1 MTATLPIATDYADA
15 AGNGIP
21 GAGAATDAGAAPAV
35 ADAPAER
42 ARRLRDELWFHNEQ
56 YYDRDA
62 PVIGDGQY
70 DALLEELRGLE
81 AEYPEC
87 RVANSPTQRVGGSPS
102 DRFPQVRHPIPMLSL
117 GNAFDREGLEAWHK
131 RVSDLLD
138 GRSFRMAAELKIDGL
153 AVRLVY
159 ANGRLAL
166 GATRGNGQ
174 TGEDVTANLR
184 TVAGIPHTLPP
195 GAPAV
200 LEARG
205 EVYLPLDSFRDMNAE
220 RERNGEPLYANPRN
234 TGAGTIRQLDPEV
247 ARARKMAIWVYSL
260 NDLGDTPLPDSH
272 WNALAQLSDWGFRVN
287 DERNRIF
294 DTVDEVCEYYEAM
307 LARRHDWNY
316 EADGLVVKVD
326 SIAQQNALGFAG
338 REPRWAIA
346 YKFPAERATTR
357 LRRIE
362 VSVGRTGS
370 LNPQAILDPVVV
382 SGATV
387 RHASLHNEEDIRR
400 KDIRVGDVVVIERA
414 GDVIPQIIG
423 PAELRPD
430 VERGREFRMRKR
442 CPNCYSAIVKVEGD
456 AMHRCPNKTC
466 PAQFFE
472 SLKHFVSRGAMDI
485 DGLGE
490 RWCQVLI
497 EHKMVLDVSD
507 LYGLTRED
515 LTALDRMGDKLAT
528 RILDNIKA
536 SKERPLARILFALG
550 ILHVGAEVAELLAGR
565 YAGIDDIA
573 AAGVEQ
579 LTGIE
584 GIGPRI
590 AESIV
595 SYFADARNQKTI
607 AGLRDA
613 GVRLQQER
621 VPLDTAALPW
631 QGQTF
636 VITGTLATMTRREAE
651 GKVKALGASATSSVS
666 RKTNWVVAGES
677 AGSKLATAERLGVP
691 VLDEAG
697 LLALLAEPERLGGA
711 GDGGGDGASASGDAG
726 NGETAGAAQPELS
739 L

>member
-1 MTATLPIATDYADA
+1 MTTLPTTATA
-15 AGNGIP
+15 
-21 GAGAATDAGAAPAV
+21 AATAAAV
-35 ADAPAER
+35 NPVER
-42 ARRLRDELWFHNEQ
+42 ARHLRDEIWFHNAQ
-56 YYDRDA
+56 YYDQDA

-70 DALLEELRGLE
+70 DDLMAELRALE
-81 AEYPEC
+81 ADYPEC

-102 DRFPQVRHPIPMLSL
+102 DRFPQVQHPTPMLSL
-117 GNAFDREGLEAWHK
+117 GNAFNREGLEAWHR

-138 GRSFRMAAELKIDGL
+138 GRPFRMVAELKIDGL

-159 ANGRLAL
+159 SKGKLVL
-166 GATRGNGQ
+166 GATRGNGH
-174 TGEDVTANLR
+174 TGEDVTDNLR

-195 GAPAV
+195 EAPAS

-205 EVYLPLDSFRDMNAE
+205 EVYLPLASFRKLNEE

-234 TGAGTIRQLDPEV
+234 TGAGAIRQLDPEV
-247 ARARKMAIWVYSL
+247 ARSRNMKIWAYSL
-260 NDLGDTPLPDSH
+260 NDTDDLPLPASH
-272 WNALAQLSDWGFRVN
+272 WDALAALKRWGFQVN
-287 DERNRIF
+287 PQNRIF
-294 DTVDEVCEYYEAM
+294 DTIDEVCAYYDEM
-307 LARRHDWNY
+307 LAQRHEWGY
-316 EADGLVVKVD
+316 ETDGLVVKVD
-326 SIAQQNALGFAG
+326 GIAQQNALGFAG

-357 LRRIE
+357 LRDII

-370 LNPQAILDPVVV
+370 LNPQAILEPVVV

-387 RHASLHNEEDIRR
+387 QHASLHNEEDIHR
-400 KDIRVGDVVVIERA
+400 KDIRVGDLVVIERA
-414 GDVIPQIIG
+414 GDVIPYVVG
-423 PAELRPD
+423 PATVPGE
-430 VERGREFRMRKR
+430 ERGPEFRMPER
-442 CPNCYSAIVKVEGD
+442 CLDCAAAIVKVEGD
-456 AMHRCPNKTC
+456 AMHRCPNRAC

-472 SLKHFVSRGAMDI
+472 SLKHFVSRSAMDI

-497 EHKMVLDVSD
+497 DRGLVSDASD
-507 LYGLTRED
+507 LYGLTREQ
-515 LTALDRMGDKLAT
+515 LTELDRMGDKLAT
-528 RILDNIKA
+528 RILTNIEA

-550 ILHVGAEVAELLAGR
+550 ILHVGAEVAELLAGH

-573 AAGVEQ
+573 AASAEQ
-579 LTGIE
+579 LTEIE

-595 SYFADARNQKTI
+595 GYFADARNRETI
-607 AGLRDA
+607 EGLRSA
-613 GVRLQQER
+613 GVRLRQER
-621 VPLDTAALPW
+621 APVDTAALPW
-631 QGQTF
+631 KGQTF

-677 AGSKLATAERLGVP
+677 AGSKLATAERLGVR

-697 LLALLAEPERLGGA
+697 LLGLLANPARI
-711 GDGGGDGASASGDAG
+711 GDDDSVADA
-726 NGETAGAAQPELS
+726 NRAEETAQLAQQELY